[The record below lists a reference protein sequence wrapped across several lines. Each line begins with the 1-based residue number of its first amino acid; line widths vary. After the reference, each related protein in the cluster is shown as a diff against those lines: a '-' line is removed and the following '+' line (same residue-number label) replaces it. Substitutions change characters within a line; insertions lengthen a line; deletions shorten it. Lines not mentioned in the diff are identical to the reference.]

1 MGQITATQNLVA
13 TKVVRLAGQQVH
25 GTAHSKVNQA
35 KGLNTPTDTLEENVN
50 PIQGIPVAPHPTNI
64 LKDCL

>member
-1 MGQITATQNLVA
+1 MTKLDQHKGQVY
-13 TKVVRLAGQQVH
+13 

-35 KGLNTPTDTLEENVN
+35 KGLNTPADTLDENVN
-50 PIQGIPVAPHPTNI
+50 PIQGIPVAPNPTNI